1 MKWLEII
8 ELRSVGKNREFLE
21 RELKNL
27 IEELEKETERRAIKV
42 YNRVAI
48 DSDFSIHLFHD
59 SINADI
65 NGSPL
70 GLHLVST
77 LKEFGLINHSVWT
90 EEFNK

>member
-27 IEELEKETERRAIKV
+27 IEELDKETERRAIKV
-42 YNRVAI
+42 YSRVAV

-59 SINADI
+59 SKEADI
-65 NGSPL
+65 YGNPL
-70 GLHLVST
+70 GVHLVSI

-90 EEFNK
+90 EEFSK